1 VCTDEVIRA
10 YRAVGIDL
18 QKEVH
23 IDMLSD
29 LSAYP
34 RRWPSASHASGPAST
49 DTNIDHPRVPNL
61 MAFFRRPRK
70 ALPLSTDTN
79 AVVFGT

>member
-23 IDMLSD
+23 IDMLN
-29 LSAYP
+29 
-34 RRWPSASHASGPAST
+34 H
-49 DTNIDHPRVPNL
+49 
-61 MAFFRRPRK
+61 
-70 ALPLSTDTN
+70 LPLIRENGAIVRVLPNWRLPTPTSIIVAFRT
-79 AVVFGT
+79 